1 MNSSLLARRV
11 KTEKPMRPVLDFFF
25 FYGSIYTY
33 LSVMRI
39 EKLATAAGLEVR
51 WCPFNL
57 REILIEQDN
66 TAFTRNLARMS
77 YCWRD
82 VQRRAARHGLDFVSR
97 PPYPVDAELLA
108 LRVGVIAANEGWCP
122 RYSRATFGNWFI
134 DHKVTGLPDHV
145 SEVLARVGQPAGEI
159 LARASSAEADR
170 LLNQTTKAAR
180 DFGVF
185 GSPSFVVQNELFWGD
200 DRLEEAIEFC
210 QSRFPD

>member
-66 TAFTRNLARMS
+66 TAFTRNPARMS

-82 VQRRAARHGLDFVSR
+82 VQRRAARYGLDFVSR

-122 RYSRATFGNWFI
+122 GYSRATFGNGGSSSRWS
-134 DHKVTGLPDHV
+134 TGWRNL
-145 SEVLARVGQPAGEI
+145 SESLVG
-159 LARASSAEADR
+159 
-170 LLNQTTKAAR
+170 
-180 DFGVF
+180 
-185 GSPSFVVQNELFWGD
+185 GSGSFVEPNDESRTGFW
-200 DRLEEAIEFC
+200 RLRVSQFC
-210 QSRFPD
+210 CAKRIVLGR